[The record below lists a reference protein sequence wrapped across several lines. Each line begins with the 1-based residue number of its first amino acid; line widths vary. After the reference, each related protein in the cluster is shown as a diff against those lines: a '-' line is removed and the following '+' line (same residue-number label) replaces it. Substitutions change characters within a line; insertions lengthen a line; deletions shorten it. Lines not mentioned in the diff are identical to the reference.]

1 MVCLQV
7 RHVQHEWRLNYRP
20 KTYHVENIRISL
32 EAAGKQISGR
42 AVRVLV
48 VVVLCDLCPFF
59 LSCISCNIWQAVPI
73 SGHHFSCF
81 YSVFWFVVFCPFQL
95 KRTRDP

>member
-7 RHVQHEWRLNYRP
+7 RRVQHEWRRNYRP
-20 KTYHVENIRISL
+20 KRYRVENISISL
-32 EAAGKQISGR
+32 EAAGEQISGR
-42 AVRVLV
+42 AARVLV

-59 LSCISCNIWQAVPI
+59 LSCISCNIWQAVHI
-73 SGHHFSCF
+73 SGRPFSRF
-81 YSVFWFVVFCPFQL
+81 YSVFWFVVFRSFQL